1 MFLWRISN
9 HAELDGRGGLLASA
23 RWHTQG
29 RAIVYLAASP
39 AGALVEVLVNL
50 ELDAGRLPGSYTML
64 KAEAPDDIRIMRVE
78 LASLPENW
86 AGDLSISRGR
96 GDEWLAGRESALL
109 EVPSAIL
116 PDTFNVLLNPH
127 HEDAGRIQVLWQRA
141 YPYDRRFF
149 KVRK

>member
-9 HAELDGRGGLLASA
+9 HEGLDGRGGLLASA

-29 RAIVYLAASP
+29 RPIVYLAMSP

-50 ELDAGRLPGSYTML
+50 ELDAARLPRSYTLL
-64 KAEAPDDIRIMRVE
+64 KVEAPDDIPMMRVE
-78 LASLPENW
+78 LASLPEGW
-86 AGDLSISRGR
+86 RTDPAISRAR
-96 GDEWLAGRESALL
+96 GDDWLAGGESALL
-109 EVPSAIL
+109 EVPSAML
-116 PDTFNVLLNPH
+116 PDTFNVLLNPAH
-127 HEDAGRIQVLWQRA
+127 ADAARIHVVSQLA